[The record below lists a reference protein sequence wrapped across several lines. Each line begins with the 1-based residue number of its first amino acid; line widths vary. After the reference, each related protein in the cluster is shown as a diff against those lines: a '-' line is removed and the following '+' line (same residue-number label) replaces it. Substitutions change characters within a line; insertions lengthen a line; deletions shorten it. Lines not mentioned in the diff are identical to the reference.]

1 MKEKDLA
8 LLQGVARFGFSFAL
22 YRLGPSHSVCTKVWA
37 YMNGNTYDH
46 VDERR
51 AAALLGMPQSELR
64 RYSRASGLGHVENED
79 QDQRVFFTYEEL
91 RRICLL
97 AAQSSK

>member
-1 MKEKDLA
+1 
-8 LLQGVARFGFSFAL
+8 
-22 YRLGPSHSVCTKVWA
+22 
-37 YMNGNTYDH
+37 MNGNTYDH

-64 RYSRASGLGHVENED
+64 RYSRASGLGHVENDD
-79 QDQRVFFTYEEL
+79 QDQKVFFTYEEL